1 MLSLHR
7 KTSHGCF
14 PAMFLFYFLFF
25 WLCFLL
31 VFYIITSLLL

>member
-14 PAMFLFYFLFF
+14 SRHVLIIFLFF
-25 WLCFLL
+25 WNCFLL